1 MIAVGAPA
9 PDLTF
14 EGADGAAV
22 RFSDFWRAK
31 PTILLFLRHF
41 G

>member
-1 MIAVGAPA
+1 MIAVGEPA
-9 PDLTF
+9 PDAVFMGL
-14 EGADGAAV
+14 DGSRV
-22 RFSDFWRAK
+22 RLSDYWRQQ

>member
-1 MIAVGAPA
+1 MIAIGQPA
-9 PDLTF
+9 PDAIF
-14 EGADGAAV
+14 VAWDGSRV
-22 RFSDFWRAK
+22 RLSDYWRRY

>member
-1 MIAVGAPA
+1 MIAVGSPA
-9 PDLTF
+9 PDAIF
-14 EGADGAAV
+14 GAADGGPV
-22 RFSDFWRAK
+22 CLSDFWRTR